1 MSIKG
6 ISGSGKT
13 NELLNFIREKDIDKL
28 IDKVLLYARGL
39 YESKY
44 LFLVEKHQNVETKR
58 LNHPK
63 AFKEY

>member
-1 MSIKG
+1 MPIKG

-44 LFLVEKHQNVETKR
+44 LFLVKKHQNVGTKR

>member
-39 YESKY
+39 YE
-44 LFLVEKHQNVETKR
+44 
-58 LNHPK
+58 
-63 AFKEY
+63 